1 MPIIA
6 DLTNP
11 ATNPLPE
18 QAQELVRYL
27 LEGRVASLLICAEVI
42 EADGSTSWIEGFCL
56 DMDGNRTHRRAF
68 AGSVDL
74 LHRELA
80 KELRYDTITIQIG
93 TDADDDTEDDDD

>member
-56 DMDGNRTHRRAF
+56 DMDGNQTNRRAF

-74 LHRELA
+74 LHRDLADELTF
-80 KELRYDTITIQIG
+80 DTVTIEVG
-93 TDADDDTEDDDD
+93 LDDDEDDED